1 MNYLVELTKEEIKY
15 ICKSIPFGV
24 ATGYFRRYPKEFTT
38 IRPGF
43 RVKSLNEESVAR
55 ILFDFRS
62 RDFIGT
68 FIIKCIKQ
76 WIKEIDEELE
86 KAIKGGKS
94 TETAYIDVLPQSFFA
109 ENVPLYFKIKEEEKS
124 EDYLLILSAAVSY
137 QADKI
142 KNNLDEIGQMK
153 KKGAEIDKKVEELN
167 DKFLEEEKKIER
179 LRKNAL
185 DMKAAL
191 EEKDS
196 IIGDERK
203 RNSELTDEIESLR
216 QKLEMA
222 EKERA
227 KKASEFIEKTSLLI
241 EQSESREKEIE
252 DLQKSLEEADCII
265 TEYKEK
271 IASSKD
277 GSEAIKSVNRDLE
290 SQILVFRRRI
300 LEMEEK
306 VADLLAEKKDLN
318 ILIQQL
324 REENVALNTH
334 NNELQSAVQESEVVV
349 ESMPLSA
356 ENVCI
361 ETKKALLHTIPK
373 CPVDMDDFDEYF
385 SYNFTNIGFDKT
397 DEAANEFVD
406 YVKQTVFQGVPL
418 LIKRGPGIN
427 LANCLANT
435 IYGQR
440 HARVFYFKSGMKL
453 SEIEKLLADNN
464 DRVICIDGYIGN
476 CNEIEL
482 VPILEQ
488 HRDKIIVLTYMYDK
502 TLKYVP
508 VEILS
513 NFCFISMDRF
523 HALMKIKDITEDPS
537 EIMEKDSPNQNKCKD
552 NRSRKIFMEIAQE
565 CGIDFATASAMTDS
579 IEDEASMNRIL
590 LFTLLPFVVSVI
602 GVNPYNCSKRL
613 QKYAGESGKC
623 PNKETIMRWF
633 G

>member
-1 MNYLVELTKEEIKY
+1 MNYLTELTKEEIKY
-15 ICKSIPFGV
+15 ICKSIPFAV
-24 ATGYFRRYPKEFTT
+24 VTGYFRRYPKEFTT

-62 RDFIGT
+62 RDFIRT
-68 FIIKCIKQ
+68 FIIKCIRQ

-86 KAIKGGKS
+86 KAIKEGKS

-142 KNNLDEIGQMK
+142 KNNRDEIGQMK

-167 DKFLEEEKKIER
+167 DKFLEEEKNTER

-196 IIGDERK
+196 IIWTERK
-203 RNSELTDEIESLR
+203 RNSELADEIESLR

-227 KKASEFIEKTSLLI
+227 KKASEFIEKTSLII

-265 TEYKEK
+265 TEYREK

-277 GSEAIKSVNRDLE
+277 GSEAIKAVNRDLE
-290 SQILVFRRRI
+290 AQILVFRRRI

-306 VADLLAEKKDLN
+306 VADLLAEKKDLD

-324 REENVALNTH
+324 REENVALNAH
-334 NNELQSAVQESEVVV
+334 NDELQSAVQELEVVV
-349 ESMPLSA
+349 KNMPLSV

-361 ETKKALLHTIPK
+361 ETKKALLYTIPK
-373 CPVDMDDFDEYF
+373 CPVDMDDFDECF

-397 DEAANEFVD
+397 DEAANELVD
-406 YVKQTVFQGVPL
+406 YVKQTVFRGVPL

-435 IYGQR
+435 IYGQS
-440 HARVFYFKSGMKL
+440 HARVFSYKSGMKL

-464 DRVICIDGYIGN
+464 DRVICIDGFIGT

-502 TLKYVP
+502 TLRYVP

-513 NFCFISMDRF
+513 SFCFISMDRF
-523 HALMKIKDITEDPS
+523 HALMKIKDITEDSS

-613 QKYAGESGKC
+613 QKYAGESGRC